1 MGCGVVWCGVW
12 GFLTLLFDV
21 PSFPF
26 LSFPWFGRRAGW
38 LESYYACADY
48 IDFSV
53 RCRYRFATKHQV
65 ESSRIESQV
74 SVAFFFGRTECGTL
88 VEIIASAS
96 AGEIVIFFACGKIV
110 NRVVERATWMDGWMF
125 LVKGVVAVFGCR
137 CCCEERS
144 RVEVY
149 ARLGRFDGTSEVVVV
164 VVVVVVVS
172 DSSI

>member
-1 MGCGVVWCGVW
+1 
-12 GFLTLLFDV
+12 
-21 PSFPF
+21 
-26 LSFPWFGRRAGW
+26 
-38 LESYYACADY
+38 
-48 IDFSV
+48 
-53 RCRYRFATKHQV
+53 
-65 ESSRIESQV
+65 
-74 SVAFFFGRTECGTL
+74 L